1 MESIIFTTDAGM
13 VLAELLDGTQHEDIF
28 IVADKHTVLFCDRL
42 FEKVDWLPSHVTVLD
57 CGEENKSV
65 ESVSRI
71 WMMLSKQG
79 ARRSSILV
87 CVGGGVVTDLGG
99 FAASTFKRG
108 MRCIN
113 VPTTLLA
120 QVDASLGGKTGFNF
134 NGLKNEIGTFSIP
147 EKVIIDTRFLNHLP
161 VRERMSGFAEMIK
174 HGLLSNR
181 EYLIRLLNL
190 EHQETTQEYMLELI
204 RRSVTIKNEIVTRDP
219 REQGLG
225 KVLNFG
231 HTIGHAI
238 ESLSI
243 MQGSPLLH
251 GEAVALGLVAELY
264 LSVKEKG
271 FPEEIYREVRNFVK
285 QHYPPY
291 PLMNHVDTLY
301 ELMLHDKKNERWGVN
316 FTLLSGI
323 GEFSL
328 DNYCSKDLV
337 VEALSQV

>member
-65 ESVSRI
+65 DSVSRI

-219 REQGLG
+219 REQGLR